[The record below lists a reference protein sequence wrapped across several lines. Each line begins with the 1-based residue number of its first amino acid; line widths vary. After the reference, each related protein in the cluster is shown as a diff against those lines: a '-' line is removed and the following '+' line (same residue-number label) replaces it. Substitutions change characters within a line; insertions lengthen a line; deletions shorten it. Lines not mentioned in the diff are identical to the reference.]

1 MATYNAATLRKI
13 FDRTS
18 GNCHI
23 CGKKLAFSNYG
34 KTGARGAWEV
44 EHSNPKSKGGSNHGN
59 NLYAA
64 HIPCNRSKRDGSTRS
79 ARAKH
84 GRTRAPLSAANR
96 EKTRMRNTATC
107 AGVGLAIGAVFGG
120 PPGALI
126 GSGIGAFV
134 GHSANPDQ

>member
-1 MATYNAATLRKI
+1 MLIYNTATLRKI

-18 GNCHI
+18 GKCHI

-34 KTGARGAWEV
+34 KPGTRGAWEV
-44 EHSNPKSKGGSNHGN
+44 EHSNPKVKGGSDHGN

-64 HIPCNRSKRDGSTRS
+64 HTSCNRSKRGGSTRS
-79 ARAKH
+79 ARAQH
-84 GRTRAPLSAANR
+84 GRTRAPLSVVNT
-96 EKTRMRNTATC
+96 EKTRMKNTAAG
-107 AGVGLAIGAVFGG
+107 AGVGLAIGAAIGG

-126 GSGIGAFV
+126 GSGIGAFI